1 MAIRRLTRWLRILAI
16 CLAVDPA
23 GFAIHAVPVAAV
35 GMFAASG
42 ADARAPSS
50 SGGYSRPGG
59 SFSSGGYRPSVG
71 GSGGYGRPSVYGGS
85 GGYGAFSGGD
95 RAISRRNSGQAFQQ
109 YQTPRPPPSAP
120 PSGSSAWGGGWSA
133 PVDRRPP
140 VQGYLPGFGGAPN
153 RRFGV
158 WDGLLLG
165 ALLSS
170 LSQPGHARFFYDNQN
185 DPGYAQWRADADRAA
200 QRDPAVAQKL
210 AELDARLAELQ
221 GQPRNPG
228 APPPNVAPQAAP
240 AQESAG
246 GGSGLVF
253 LVLFLGAGVF
263 VLLWLRRRRTARAT
277 PAIAGSAE
285 TRFRVGMTIP
295 VDPAPFLLAAG
306 KTKVRPPEGGGMVSI
321 EAVGLV
327 SDRGVL
333 LHRLYLPG
341 REAFFVLHLG
351 PDGTPDECR
360 YFSQLDEV
368 TPATQAEWGFWLDPA
383 EGMIGW
389 PEFQTKDGKV
399 YGRAWSPGGSRV
411 APRQQSET
419 VQDLR
424 GSTQRQLMAM
434 LYAGSTGAAPP
445 APATEYVLVC
455 AVQAQ
460 GSAWVEVHAGIDI
473 NPAALQLP
481 AVPLTS

>member
-1 MAIRRLTRWLRILAI
+1 MICGAHGDPPLDAMAAHSGDLPRGRSRRFRHPCGSGGRGRYVRGLRCGCPGAFLERRLQ
-16 CLAVDPA
+16 PA
-23 GFAIHAVPVAAV
+23 RGELLF
-35 GMFAASG
+35 
-42 ADARAPSS
+42 R
-50 SGGYSRPGG
+50 R
-59 SFSSGGYRPSVG
+59 GYRPSVG

-109 YQTPRPPPSAP
+109 YQAPRPPPSAP
-120 PSGSSAWGGGWSA
+120 PAGSSAWGGGWSA

-210 AELDARLAELQ
+210 AELDARL
-221 GQPRNPG
+221 RG
-228 APPPNVAPQAAP
+228 ASGPAPQSRRAAAHRGPDRPAP

-277 PAIAGSAE
+277 PAIAGTAE

-321 EAVGLV
+321 EAVGSCSRSGSPAAPAL
-327 SDRGVL
+327 SAG
-333 LHRLYLPG
+333 PG
-341 REAFFVLHLG
+341 RVL
-351 PDGTPDECR
+351 R
-360 YFSQLDEV
+360 S
-368 TPATQAEWGFWLDPA
+368 A
-383 EGMIGW
+383 
-389 PEFQTKDGKV
+389 
-399 YGRAWSPGGSRV
+399 SR
-411 APRQQSET
+411 
-419 VQDLR
+419 
-424 GSTQRQLMAM
+424 
-434 LYAGSTGAAPP
+434 AGSDGPTSAA
-445 APATEYVLVC
+445 T
-455 AVQAQ
+455 
-460 GSAWVEVHAGIDI
+460 SRS
-473 NPAALQLP
+473 
-481 AVPLTS
+481 LTR